1 MKEINSYICIA
12 SCSGIRKTKLYIK
25 YWLNHSIEIL
35 PRKHIVLTSFEIKSN
50 IQVTQKCIIGKIR
63 LFHADGA
70 EVSTRPTES
79 RLFRP
84 NDEFEDMHA
93 ITQSL
98 QVGIS
103 F

>member
-1 MKEINSYICIA
+1 MQIFY
-12 SCSGIRKTKLYIK
+12 
-25 YWLNHSIEIL
+25 
-35 PRKHIVLTSFEIKSN
+35 IVLTSFKIKSY

-103 F
+103 FLSSYVYGPLDIN